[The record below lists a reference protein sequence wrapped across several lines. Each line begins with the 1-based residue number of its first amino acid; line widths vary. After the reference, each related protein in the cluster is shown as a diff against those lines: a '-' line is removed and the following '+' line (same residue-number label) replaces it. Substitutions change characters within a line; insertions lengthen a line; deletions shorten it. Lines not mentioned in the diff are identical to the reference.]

1 MIRSMPWKRHIAAML
16 GALALLLPLAG
27 FAQGDAWPNR
37 PVKVVVPF
45 PAGGVVD
52 IIARLLGDHMSR
64 ELGQPFVIENKVGAV
79 GSIGTATVAHADADG
94 YTLLLASPSHTV
106 NVSLY
111 KNLPWDPIRDFAPIA
126 MVGAIPNVVV
136 VHPSVPAKTLS
147 EFVAYAKSR
156 PGELNFGSAG
166 SGSTIHLATEMLQQ
180 VTGIKMTH
188 IPYKGQP
195 QAVTALIAGEVQM
208 MTLTLALAKSNMDAG
223 KMRGLAVTSKQRVPG
238 VDLPTVSESGYPS
251 YEVSTWFGYLAP
263 AGTPEPVVDRLNKA
277 IRNAVA
283 DKGVQDRLHKIG
295 MNIDVGTPQ
304 EFGDFLKADVDRWA
318 RVVRQAGVKVE

>member
-1 MIRSMPWKRHIAAML
+1 MIGTMPWKRRIAAAM
-16 GALALLLPLAG
+16 GALALLLPLASL
-27 FAQGDAWPNR
+27 AQGDAYPSR

-52 IIARLLGDHMSR
+52 IIARLLGDHMAR

-136 VHPSVPAKTLS
+136 VHPSVPAKTLA
-147 EFVAYAKSR
+147 EFVTYAKAR

-238 VDLPTVSESGYPS
+238 VDLPTVAESGYPS

-263 AGTPEPVVDRLNKA
+263 DGTPQPIVDRLNEA
-277 IRNAVA
+277 IRHAVA

-295 MNIDVGTPQ
+295 MNIDVGTPR

-318 RVVRQAGVKVE
+318 KVVRQAGVKVE